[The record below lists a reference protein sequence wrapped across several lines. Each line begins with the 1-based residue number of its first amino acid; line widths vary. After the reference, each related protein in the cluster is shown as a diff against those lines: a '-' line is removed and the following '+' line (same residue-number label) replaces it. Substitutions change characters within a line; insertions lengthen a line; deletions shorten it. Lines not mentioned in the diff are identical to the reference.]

1 MTEKDKNIKKEK
13 AKNLYKTQES
23 RKTSRKNKSENLNM
37 DQESWKNRER
47 KNRKTFTWTKNQESY
62 RESLLPFK
70 INTGYRSQE
79 KLARG
84 IFLLTNHHIYSTFFT
99 IFCFKSSRCWTNRFG
114 LQCLY
119 FNEMWFFDN
128 YNYRSMECLHSI
140 FDESWIKC
148 HLLQ

>member
-99 IFCFKSSRCWTNRFG
+99 IFVLNQVVVEQIDLVCNV
-114 LQCLY
+114 Y
-119 FNEMWFFDN
+119 I
-128 YNYRSMECLHSI
+128 SM
-140 FDESWIKC
+140 KC
-148 HLLQ
+148 DFLIIIITDQWNVYTVYLMNLE